1 MPALSLLF
9 AGIHR
14 RCDRGRPPGRTAVCN
29 GRRPACW
36 RVLDSGLS
44 RCHVRAV
51 CVCYVFVRYCV
62 VLACSGGGVCRIVW
76 CTSVVRLCTLH
87 LVSRPVRAV
96 GLLFSARAFDPA
108 TNARY
113 NTLHSGFSPF
123 VGVRSGNA
131 WPKAACKSL
140 LSPSVS
146 PMGDGCFGVSG
157 SCLLIAVIVCLL
169 RRVARAL

>member
-62 VLACSGGGVCRIVW
+62 VLACSGGVWRIVR

-87 LVSRPVRAV
+87 LVIRVRAV
-96 GLLFSARAFDPA
+96 GLLFRARAFDLA

-113 NTLHSGFSPF
+113 NTLQSGFSCTPC
-123 VGVRSGNA
+123 RSFGPWTRCYVA
-131 WPKAACKSL
+131 II
-140 LSPSVS
+140 SV
-146 PMGDGCFGVSG
+146 V
-157 SCLLIAVIVCLL
+157 AVCRRPL
-169 RRVARAL
+169 RQRLAKGGL